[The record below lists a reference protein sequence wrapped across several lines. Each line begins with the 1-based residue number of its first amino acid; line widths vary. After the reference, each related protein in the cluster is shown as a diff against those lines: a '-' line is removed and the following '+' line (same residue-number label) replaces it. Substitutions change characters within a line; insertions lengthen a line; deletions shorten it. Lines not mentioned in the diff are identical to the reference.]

1 MSGELPL
8 QFLKLNSSP
17 DLNIIEGT
25 QKPLP
30 AAHLHNINVLG
41 AGGVNWHGSK
51 KEFKA
56 IVDSKNFDLY
66 ILNPDTGCKANHHVM
81 GGYRDL
87 YLFLKKLGVTLYIR
101 DWGQGD
107 RPKSDKV
114 DIDEI

>member
-1 MSGELPL
+1 M
-8 QFLKLNSSP
+8 
-17 DLNIIEGT
+17 
-25 QKPLP
+25 
-30 AAHLHNINVLG
+30 LG